1 MSDDLQ
7 GAQPVEDVEDIPTLT
22 DIVVPGRL
30 RAEPP
35 PAPSPTPTPADF
47 VFDIEFDPR
56 PSPTTPAAIDEVVES
71 PWSRPPAAPSAPI
84 DDDLPLPWGDERP
97 APITPAPSHDLP
109 SEREVADEPT
119 DDWHAPVPDALHPDE
134 PQPTAP
140 ATPDIEALL
149 GDWLNDIAAA
159 LEPRIEAELALA
171 GQRLRA
177 ALHDELNARL
187 RDLLAG
193 VPPKT

>member
-1 MSDDLQ
+1 MSDDLH

-35 PAPSPTPTPADF
+35 PAAAPSDF
-47 VFDIEFDPR
+47 VFDIEFDQR
-56 PSPTTPAAIDEVVES
+56 PAPTTPAAIDEVVES
-71 PWSRPPAAPSAPI
+71 PWSRPPTAPSAPI

-97 APITPAPSHDLP
+97 APATPAPSHDLP
-109 SEREVADEPT
+109 SESGVADEPT
-119 DDWHAPVPDALHPDE
+119 DDWNAPVPDAPHPDQ
-134 PQPTAP
+134 PQPTTP

-159 LEPRIEAELALA
+159 LEPRIDAELALA

-177 ALHDELNARL
+177 ALREELDTRL
-187 RDLLAG
+187 RELLAG
-193 VPPKT
+193 APPKT